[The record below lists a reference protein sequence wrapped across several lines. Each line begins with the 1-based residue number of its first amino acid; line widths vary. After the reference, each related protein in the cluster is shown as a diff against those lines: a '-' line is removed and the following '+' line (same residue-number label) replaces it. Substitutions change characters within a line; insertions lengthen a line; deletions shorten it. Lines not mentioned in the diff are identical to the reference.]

1 MIYIPSRQRTEMLKV
16 TSKNWPAPVT
26 LVVEPQEED
35 TYRAA
40 LPGVALLVL
49 PQNDRGIGFARDMII
64 NHGYQ
69 MGLDAVI
76 MADDDL
82 LLEPNVTVLL
92 EYMAAHQECPQI
104 GAWMQVYRKF
114 GMLREGEAQPSW
126 TSFGNALFAI
136 NVNLALEVGGYDHR
150 LRFFEDCDLA
160 IRMVIK
166 SKQPRMVSC
175 LTETKQIG
183 VRGNPGG
190 CASQDQ
196 SKEEQ
201 VRATINIL
209 KNDRGWAEYVG
220 VREREDLAPKI
231 RFQWRRLYRANGVE
245 C

>member
-1 MIYIPSRQRTEMLKV
+1 MLYIPSRQRTEMLKT
-16 TSKNWPAPVT
+16 TSKTWPTAVT
-26 LVVEPQEED
+26 LVVEPQEEG
-35 TYRAA
+35 TYRDA
-40 LPGVALLVL
+40 LPGVPLLVL
-49 PQNDRGIGFARDMII
+49 PKNDQGIGFARDMII
-64 NHGYQ
+64 HHGYQ
-69 MGLDAVI
+69 MGHHAVI

-82 LLEPNVTVLL
+82 VLEPNVNVLL
-92 EYMAAHQECPQI
+92 DYMDAHPTCPQI

-114 GMLREGEAQPSW
+114 GMAREGVATPSW

-136 NVNLALEVGGYDHR
+136 NVELALEVGGYDHR

-160 IRMVIK
+160 IRMVIEAK
-166 SKQPRMVSC
+166 EPRMVSC

-183 VRGNPGG
+183 VRGQAGG

-201 VRATINIL
+201 VRATIDIL

-231 RFQWRRLYRANGVE
+231 RFQWRRLYRASGVE